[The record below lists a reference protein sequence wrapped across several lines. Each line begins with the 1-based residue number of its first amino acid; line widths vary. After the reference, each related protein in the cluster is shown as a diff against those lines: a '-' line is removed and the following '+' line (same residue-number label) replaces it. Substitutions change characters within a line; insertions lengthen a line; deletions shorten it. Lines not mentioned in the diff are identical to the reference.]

1 MKKLFLVIWLVAAT
15 GCSNPIG
22 SAVDKEGEETRL
34 QMQAELDA
42 ARAEIIHQMQLQF
55 EFLNMSLPGSFMDY
69 TRAAG
74 NK

>member
-1 MKKLFLVIWLVAAT
+1 MKKLLLVIWLVAAT

-34 QMQAELDA
+34 QMQAELNA
-42 ARAEIIHQMQLQF
+42 ARAEIIHQMRLQF
-55 EFLNMSLPGSFMDY
+55 EFLNMSLPESLVSY
-69 TRAAG
+69 IRAAG